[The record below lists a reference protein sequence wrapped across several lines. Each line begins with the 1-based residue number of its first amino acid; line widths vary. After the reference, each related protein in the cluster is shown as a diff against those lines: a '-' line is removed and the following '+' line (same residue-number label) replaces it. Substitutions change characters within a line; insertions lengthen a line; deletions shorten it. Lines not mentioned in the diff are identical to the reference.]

1 MNKILKIVSII
12 ILGAII
18 LFGIYLLFL
27 QPDKS
32 SETEIIKAEEKK
44 EGEEQARTS
53 SIPVK
58 VTEILKGELPLRL
71 RVSATAQVREKTII
85 KSEVS
90 GKVES
95 IRVKIGDWVKK
106 GQLLVKIEDTEK
118 RLKVQRAK
126 TNKLKS
132 LAEYLINSGLEE
144 MEQSDPDKFDTKKI
158 NDIRTRYLAAIENLR
173 NGKINE
179 KEFDK
184 ISDKYDN
191 IMVSSGSWRENIRK
205 VQDGLS
211 EAIIALKEAE
221 LNLRK
226 TYIHSPFQGRISE
239 LKVSKGEIISN
250 GQEILKVVNLKS
262 VYLEGFALESEI
274 KNLKLGTLVRVKFD
288 SYNDRYFRGE
298 INAISPEVDQVNKTI
313 TLYIKINNDENLI
326 LPGMHAEIDVEYM
339 VFKDVIKVPIKA
351 IIVRQER
358 PLVFVVN
365 GKTVNWV
372 YVDLGPRN
380 DEEQIIKKFHS
391 EVNPGDLVVIEGHS
405 TLAHQS
411 RIKIIK

>member
-1 MNKILKIVSII
+1 V
-12 ILGAII
+12 
-18 LFGIYLLFL
+18 
-27 QPDKS
+27 
-32 SETEIIKAEEKK
+32 
-44 EGEEQARTS
+44 
-53 SIPVK
+53 
-58 VTEILKGELPLRL
+58 
-71 RVSATAQVREKTII
+71 I

-90 GKVES
+90 GKVQS
-95 IRVKIGDWVKK
+95 INVNIGDWVKR

-118 RLKVQRAK
+118 RLEVERAK

-144 MEQSDPDKFDTKKI
+144 IQQSDPENFDAKKVQ
-158 NDIRTRYLAAIENLR
+158 DIKEKYLAAIKNFR
-173 NGKINE
+173 NGKISE
-179 KEFDK
+179 KEFDN
-184 ISDKYDN
+184 ISDEYDK

-205 VQDGLS
+205 VQDGLA
-211 EAIIALKEAE
+211 EAIIALKQAE
-221 LNLRK
+221 LNLKK
-226 TYIHSPFQGRISE
+226 TYIYSPFQGRISE

-274 KNLKLGTLVRVKFD
+274 KNLKIGTQVRVKFD
-288 SYNDRYFRGE
+288 SYSDRYFRGD

-339 VFKDVIKVPIKA
+339 VFKDIIKVPVRS

-358 PLVFVVN
+358 PLIFVVN

-380 DEEQIIKKFHS
+380 DEEQIIKNFHS
-391 EVNPGDLVVIEGHS
+391 EVNPGDLVVISGHS

>member
-1 MNKILKIVSII
+1 MNKIIKIVSFI
-12 ILGAII
+12 ILVAAILYGGYQ
-18 LFGIYLLFL
+18 LFFNSEI
-27 QPDKS
+27 S
-32 SETEIIKAEEKK
+32 SDTEIIKAEEKST
-44 EGEEQARTS
+44 EEPVRTS

-58 VTEILKGELPLRL
+58 VTEVMKGELPLRL
-71 RVSATAQVREKTII
+71 RVSATAQVKEKTII

-95 IRVKIGDWVKK
+95 IRVNIGDWVRK

-118 RLKVQRAK
+118 KLEVEKAK

-144 MEQSDPDKFDTKKI
+144 IQKSDTENLDSKKVR
-158 NDIRTRYLAAIENLR
+158 DIREKYLGAIENFR
-173 NGKINE
+173 NRKITE
-179 KEFDK
+179 KEFDI
-184 ISDKYDN
+184 ISDEYDK
-191 IMVSSGSWRENIRK
+191 IMVSSGTWRENIRK
-205 VQDGLS
+205 VQDGLA
-211 EAIIALKEAE
+211 EAIIALKQAE
-221 LNLRK
+221 LNLKK
-226 TYIHSPFQGRISE
+226 TYIYSPFQGRISE

-274 KNLKLGTLVRVKFD
+274 SNLKIGTQVRVKFD
-288 SYNDRYFRGE
+288 SYSSRYFRGE

-339 VFKDVIKVPIKA
+339 IFKDIIKVPVNA

-358 PLVFVVN
+358 PLIFVVN

-372 YVDLGPRN
+372 YVDLGPKN
-380 DEEQIIKKFHS
+380 DEEQIIKSFHS

>member
-12 ILGAII
+12 ILGAAII
-18 LFGIYLLFL
+18 FGIYKLFV

-32 SETEIIKAEEKK
+32 SETEIIKAEEK
-44 EGEEQARTS
+44 EGDGPARTS

-118 RLKVQRAK
+118 RLEVERAK

-144 MEQSDPDKFDTKKI
+144 IQQSDPDKFDTKRVSE
-158 NDIRTRYLAAIENLR
+158 IREKYLAAIENFR
-173 NGKINE
+173 NGKISE

-184 ISDKYDN
+184 ISDEYDN

-211 EAIIALKEAE
+211 EAIIALKQAE
-221 LNLRK
+221 LILRK
-226 TYIHSPFQGRISE
+226 TYIYSPFQGRISE

-288 SYNDRYFRGE
+288 SYSDRYFRGE
-298 INAISPEVDQVNKTI
+298 INAISPEVDQINKTI

-339 VFKDVIKVPIKA
+339 VFKDIVKVPIQA

-358 PLVFVVN
+358 PLVFVIN

-372 YVDLGPRN
+372 YVDLGPKN
-380 DEEQIIKKFHS
+380 DEEQIINKFHS
-391 EVNPGDLVVIEGHS
+391 EANPGDLVVIEGHS

>member
-1 MNKILKIVSII
+1 MNKILKIVSFV
-12 ILGAII
+12 ILGALLI
-18 LFGIYLLFL
+18 FGAYKLFL
-27 QPDKS
+27 QPHKE
-32 SETEIIKAEEKK
+32 SETEIIKADEKK
-44 EGEEQARTS
+44 EGEAPARTS
-53 SIPVK
+53 RIPVK
-58 VTEILKGELPLRL
+58 VTEVLKGDLPLRL
-71 RVSATAQVREKTII
+71 RVSATAQVREKTVI

-118 RLKVQRAK
+118 RLEVERAK

-144 MEQSDPDKFDTKKI
+144 MQEEDPAGFDSKKVKEV
-158 NDIRTRYLAAIENLR
+158 RQRYLSAIEDFRKGNI
-173 NGKINE
+173 KE
-179 KEFDK
+179 KEFDR
-184 ISDKYDN
+184 ISDEYDKV
-191 IMVSSGSWRENIRK
+191 MVSSGTWRENIRK

-211 EAIIALKEAE
+211 EAVIALKQAE

-226 TYIHSPFQGRISE
+226 TSIYSPFQGRISE
-239 LKVSKGEIISN
+239 LNVSKGEIISN
-250 GQEILKVVNLKS
+250 GEDILKVVNLKS
-262 VYLEGFALESEI
+262 IYLEGFALESEI

-288 SYNDRYFRGE
+288 SYSDRYFRGV
-298 INAISPEVDQVNKTI
+298 IDAISPEVDQENKTI
-313 TLYIKINNDENLI
+313 TLYIKMNNDENLI
-326 LPGMHAEIDVEYM
+326 LPGMHAEIDVEYK
-339 VFKDVIKVPIKA
+339 VFKDVIKVPIQA

-358 PLVFVVN
+358 PLVFVIN

-380 DEEQIIKKFHS
+380 DEEQIIQRFHS
-391 EVNPGDLVVIEGHS
+391 EVNPGDQVVIEGHS

>member
-1 MNKILKIVSII
+1 MNKIIKIVSFV
-12 ILGAII
+12 ILIAVI
-18 LFGIYLLFL
+18 LFGGYQLFFNS
-27 QPDKS
+27 DIS
-32 SETEIIKAEEKK
+32 SETEIIKAEEKGS
-44 EGEEQARTS
+44 EGEPVRTS

-58 VTEILKGELPLRL
+58 VAEIMKGELPLRL
-71 RVSATAQVREKTII
+71 RVSATAQVKEKTVI

-90 GKVES
+90 GKVQS
-95 IRVKIGDWVKK
+95 INVNIGDWVKR

-118 RLKVQRAK
+118 RLEVERAK

-144 MEQSDPDKFDTKKI
+144 IQQSDPENFDAKKVQ
-158 NDIRTRYLAAIENLR
+158 DIKEKYLAAIKNFR
-173 NGKINE
+173 NGKISE
-179 KEFDK
+179 KEFDN
-184 ISDKYDN
+184 ISDEYDK

-205 VQDGLS
+205 VQDGLA
-211 EAIIALKEAE
+211 EAIIALKQAE
-221 LNLRK
+221 LNLKK
-226 TYIHSPFQGRISE
+226 TYIYSPFQGRISE

-274 KNLKLGTLVRVKFD
+274 KNLKIGTQVRVKFD
-288 SYNDRYFRGE
+288 SYSDRYFRGD

-339 VFKDVIKVPIKA
+339 VFKDIIKVPVRS

-358 PLVFVVN
+358 PLIFVVN

-380 DEEQIIKKFHS
+380 DEEQIIKNFHS
-391 EVNPGDLVVIEGHS
+391 EVNPGDLVVISGHS

>member
-44 EGEEQARTS
+44 AGEEPARTS

-58 VTEILKGELPLRL
+58 VTEILKGDLPLRL
-71 RVSATAQVREKTII
+71 RVSATAQVHEKTTI

-90 GKVES
+90 GKVDS
-95 IRVKIGDWVKK
+95 IMVKIGDWVKK

-118 RLKVQRAK
+118 RLEVEKAK

-144 MEQSDPDKFDTKKI
+144 MEQSDPDKSDTKKI
-158 NDIRTRYLAAIENLR
+158 NEIRKKYLTAIEKLR
-173 NGKINE
+173 NGKITE

-184 ISDKYDN
+184 ISDQYDN

-211 EAIIALKEAE
+211 SAIIALKQAE

-226 TYIHSPFQGRISE
+226 THIYSPFQGRISE
-239 LKVSKGEIISN
+239 LKVSKGEIIGN

-274 KNLKLGTLVRVKFD
+274 KNLKIGTQVRVKFD

-298 INAISPEVDQVNKTI
+298 INAISPEVDQTNKTI
-313 TLYIKINNDENLI
+313 TLYIKIDNDENLI

-339 VFKDVIKVPIKA
+339 VFKDVVKVPVQS

-365 GKTVNWV
+365 GNTVNWV
-372 YVDLGPRN
+372 YVDLGPKN

-391 EVNPGDLVVIEGHS
+391 EANPGDLVVIEGHS

>member
-12 ILGAII
+12 ILGAAII
-18 LFGIYLLFL
+18 FGIYKLFV

-32 SETEIIKAEEKK
+32 SETEIIKAEKK
-44 EGEEQARTS
+44 EEGDGPARTS

-118 RLKVQRAK
+118 RLEVERAK

-144 MEQSDPDKFDTKKI
+144 IQQSDPDKFDTKRVSE
-158 NDIRTRYLAAIENLR
+158 IREKYLAAIENFR
-173 NGKINE
+173 NGKISE

-184 ISDKYDN
+184 ISDEYDN

-211 EAIIALKEAE
+211 EAIIALKQAE
-221 LNLRK
+221 LILRK
-226 TYIHSPFQGRISE
+226 TYIYSPFQGRISE

-288 SYNDRYFRGE
+288 SYSDRYFRGE
-298 INAISPEVDQVNKTI
+298 INAISPEVDQINKTI

-339 VFKDVIKVPIKA
+339 VFKDIVKVPIQA

-358 PLVFVVN
+358 PLVFVIN

-372 YVDLGPRN
+372 YVDLGPKN
-380 DEEQIIKKFHS
+380 DEEQIINKFHS
-391 EVNPGDLVVIEGHS
+391 EANPGDLVVIEGHS

>member
-18 LFGIYLLFL
+18 LFGVYLLFL

-58 VTEILKGELPLRL
+58 VTDVLKGELPLRL
-71 RVSATAQVREKTII
+71 RVSATAQVREKTVI

-90 GKVES
+90 GKIDS
-95 IRVKIGDWVKK
+95 INIRIGDWVKK
-106 GQLLVKIEDTEK
+106 GQLLVKIEDKEK
-118 RLKVQRAK
+118 RLEVDRAK

-144 MEQSDPDKFDTKKI
+144 MEEADSETFDNKKVK
-158 NDIRTRYLAAIENLR
+158 DIREKYLSAIENFR
-173 NGKINE
+173 TGKISS

-184 ISDKYDN
+184 ISDEYDQ
-191 IMVSSGSWRENIRK
+191 IMVSSGTWRENIRK

-211 EAIIALKEAE
+211 EAIIKLKEAE

-226 TYIHSPFQGRISE
+226 TYIYSPFQGRISE
-239 LKVSKGEIISN
+239 LKISKGEIIGN

-288 SYNDRYFRGE
+288 SYSDRYFRGE

-339 VFKDVIKVPIKA
+339 VFKDVIKVPVKA

-358 PLVFVVN
+358 PLVFVVSGN
-365 GKTVNWV
+365 TVNWV

-380 DEEQIIKKFHS
+380 DEEQIIKRFHS
-391 EVNPGDLVVIEGHS
+391 EVNPGDQVVIEGHS

>member
-1 MNKILKIVSII
+1 MNKIIKIISFV
-12 ILGAII
+12 ILIALI
-18 LFGIYLLFL
+18 LFGGYQLFFNS
-27 QPDKS
+27 DIS
-32 SETEIIKAEEKK
+32 SETEIIKAEDKGT
-44 EGEEQARTS
+44 EGEPARTS

-58 VTEILKGELPLRL
+58 VAEIKKGELPLRL
-71 RVSATAQVREKTII
+71 RVSATAQVKEKTVI

-90 GKVES
+90 GKVQS
-95 IRVKIGDWVKK
+95 IRINIGDWVKK

-118 RLKVQRAK
+118 RLDVEKAK
-126 TNKLKS
+126 TSKLKS

-144 MEQSDPDKFDTKKI
+144 IQQADPDSFDAKKVK
-158 NDIRTRYLAAIENLR
+158 DIRGKYLAAIENFR
-173 NGKINE
+173 NRKISE
-179 KEFDK
+179 KEFDN
-184 ISDKYDN
+184 ISDEYDK
-191 IMVSSGSWRENIRK
+191 IMVSSGTWRENIRK
-205 VQDGLS
+205 VQDGLA
-211 EAIIALKEAE
+211 EAIIALKQAE
-221 LNLRK
+221 LNLKK
-226 TYIHSPFQGRISE
+226 TYIYSPFQGRISE
-239 LKVSKGEIISN
+239 LKISKGEIISN

-274 KNLKLGTLVRVKFD
+274 KNLKIGTQVRVKFD

-313 TLYIKINNDENLI
+313 TLYIRINNDENLI
-326 LPGMHAEIDVEYM
+326 LPGMHAEIDVEYK
-339 VFKDVIKVPIKA
+339 VFKDIIKVPVQA

-358 PLVFVVN
+358 PLIFVIS

-380 DEEQIIKKFHS
+380 DEEQIINSFQS

-411 RIKIIK
+411 RVKIIK

>member
-1 MNKILKIVSII
+1 MNKIIKIVSFV
-12 ILGAII
+12 ILIAAI
-18 LFGIYLLFL
+18 LFGGYQLFFNSEI
-27 QPDKS
+27 S
-32 SETEIIKAEEKK
+32 SETEIIKAEEK
-44 EGEEQARTS
+44 GTEEPARTS

-58 VTEILKGELPLRL
+58 VTEVMKGELPLRL
-71 RVSATAQVREKTII
+71 RVSATAQVKEKTVI

-95 IRVKIGDWVKK
+95 IRINIGDWVKK

-118 RLKVQRAK
+118 RLDVEKAK

-144 MEQSDPDKFDTKKI
+144 VQQSDPESFDAKKVQ
-158 NDIRTRYLAAIENLR
+158 DIREKYLSAIENFR
-173 NGKINE
+173 KGKINE
-179 KEFDK
+179 KEFDS
-184 ISDKYDN
+184 ISYEYDK
-191 IMVSSGSWRENIRK
+191 IMVSSGTWRENIRK
-205 VQDGLS
+205 VQDGLA
-211 EAIIALKEAE
+211 EAIIALKQAE
-221 LNLRK
+221 HNLKK
-226 TYIHSPFQGRISE
+226 TYIYSPFQGRISE

-274 KNLKLGTLVRVKFD
+274 KNLKIGTQVRVKFD
-288 SYNDRYFRGE
+288 SYSDRYFRGD

-313 TLYIKINNDENLI
+313 TLYIRINNDENLI

-339 VFKDVIKVPIKA
+339 VFKDIIKVPVEA

-358 PLVFVVN
+358 PLIFVVS

-372 YVDLGPRN
+372 YVDLGPKN
-380 DEEQIIKKFHS
+380 DEEQIINNFHS

>member
-18 LFGIYLLFL
+18 LLGIYLLFL
-27 QPDKS
+27 QPDES

-44 EGEEQARTS
+44 EGEELARTS

-71 RVSATAQVREKTII
+71 RVSATAQVREKTVI

-118 RLKVQRAK
+118 KLMVERAK

-144 MEQSDPDKFDTKKI
+144 MQQSDPEKLDTKKVSDVRI
-158 NDIRTRYLAAIENLR
+158 KYLAAIENFR

-184 ISDKYDN
+184 ISDEYDN

-211 EAIIALKEAE
+211 ESIIVLKEAE

-226 TYIHSPFQGRISE
+226 TYIYSPFQGRISE

-274 KNLKLGTLVRVKFD
+274 KNLKLGTQVRVKFD

-339 VFKDVIKVPIKA
+339 VFKDIIKVPVKS
-351 IIVRQER
+351 IIVRQDR

-380 DEEQIIKKFHS
+380 DEEQIINKFHS